1 MSGPALDLLKQC
13 FADAR
18 VLQELTDYAVGTL
31 GLQFS
36 STWSQAGYETELA
49 TAVAVLVEPCP
60 ATKGNALALSRVRAA
75 WRAEYMPFEKPPL
88 NSAKRSLDNPETQSP
103 ATGVM
108 PKTAN
113 MLGAKYTCKKY
124 NDSRVRAES
133 HSRRHCCDILKPDNQ
148 LWSRITQGCSVL
160 SARDCLRPRPALC
173 ILAPLSPQQI
183 LERKGSVRLADLG
196 PTAVPAVASVS

>member
-1 MSGPALDLLKQC
+1 MGAGPRRGYQRECHGAPVASRGALQSIRGG
-13 FADAR
+13 A
-18 VLQELTDYAVGTL
+18 
-31 GLQFS
+31 
-36 STWSQAGYETELA
+36 
-49 TAVAVLVEPCP
+49 
-60 ATKGNALALSRVRAA
+60 
-75 WRAEYMPFEKPPL
+75 PPPPR
-88 NSAKRSLDNPETQSP
+88 SAKRSLDNPETQSP
-103 ATGVM
+103 ATGAM

-124 NDSRVRAES
+124 NDSRVCAKES

-160 SARDCLRPRPALC
+160 SARDCLRPLPALC

-183 LERKGSVRLADLG
+183 LERTGSLRLADLG